1 MAFSV
6 KQKRP
11 ATLDDA
17 ASATMEMESY
27 LLTGKAMTAMGVVSL
42 QEPED
47 SKPAT
52 VATVQGQGSDNSVVL
67 RDIMVRLEEIEK
79 ISTTQQKNPQGSPT
93 PNNAHSFAGTVE
105 SQDTQHNCVDEVH
118 PPMLSASKCI
128 SSSV

>member
-6 KQKRP
+6 KQKHP

-52 VATVQGQGSDNSVVL
+52 VATVHGQGSDNSVVL

-79 ISTTQQKNPQGSPT
+79 KISTTQQKKNPRGSPT
-93 PNNAHSFAGTVE
+93 PNKRPLICW
-105 SQDTQHNCVDEVH
+105 NCREPGH
-118 PPMLSASKCI
+118 PA
-128 SSSV
+128 

>member
-42 QEPED
+42 QELED
-47 SKPAT
+47 SKLAIM
-52 VATVQGQGSDNSVVL
+52 QGQGSDNSVVL

-79 ISTTQQKNPQGSPT
+79 KISTTQQKKNPRGSPT
-93 PNNAHSFAGTVE
+93 PNKRPLICL
-105 SQDTQHNCVDEVH
+105 NCREPGH
-118 PPMLSASKCI
+118 PA
-128 SSSV
+128 